1 MFRNE
6 TQHVVRK
13 AKAKSKASSKPAVKR
28 TASAPQELETPDSS
42 IEEVVRPSSGPL
54 AKRRSSD
61 ATDWSLSVPR
71 DEQYGLLPHATHLGT
86 GFFISHFV
94 VGQSQNVSGTI
105 WAEKILHTSIEATG
119 LAAFSH
125 IARAPG
131 LMTEAR
137 KAYVEAIKLTN
148 NALACPAQC
157 TNDST
162 LLAVMVLTSFE
173 ATVGF
178 ERRSLDDWDRHIKG
192 TAALIQARGLRQLQT
207 VTGTRLF
214 MQSVSAMVTSCLRL
228 DTPIPKGVQEIR
240 HAAAANGYQYTK
252 AAGWKVMETMMDF
265 TDFHSHIQK
274 RRLVDPRTILK
285 IALELDS
292 RMFSIIE
299 ELDDEW
305 KFDTVPVDNNPSG
318 YAHIY
323 HNFGAAQGWNGIRAI
338 RVMLHGIARVAIRR
352 DRESS
357 HPRSSLDEV
366 YTEQLERSAEVLA
379 QLQADILASIPQ
391 HLGYTASGTNSQAS
405 TPSDASSTGF
415 DLPKPTTKLPFER
428 SFLWSHFDNQN
439 QILHPFNETN
449 SELPIIRMFGGY
461 LLPWVLYLAGTM
473 EIATFEQQAWVAKAL
488 RDIASSLGVKQALV
502 LASMLEEY
510 SDQLRV
516 AVVIPEPDYP

>member
-1 MFRNE
+1 MVYCGKPSKGCQTCREKKVRVSGRLVKTCNAPSSLTIAQCDQLPEGCTQCRQSRRTCPGYRNQLDLMFRNE

-228 DTPIPKGVQEIR
+228 DTPIPK
-240 HAAAANGYQYTK
+240 
-252 AAGWKVMETMMDF
+252 
-265 TDFHSHIQK
+265 
-274 RRLVDPRTILK
+274 
-285 IALELDS
+285 
-292 RMFSIIE
+292 
-299 ELDDEW
+299 
-305 KFDTVPVDNNPSG
+305 
-318 YAHIY
+318 
-323 HNFGAAQGWNGIRAI
+323 
-338 RVMLHGIARVAIRR
+338 AIRR